1 MNNVLLTGLLAF
13 GLLGQQQPASA
24 PWSMDLSQFK
34 PYGYNKGEGNY
45 VIAPMYS
52 NAPELTAQ
60 DNVPKGKV
68 SDFIVKSTDS
78 PLFPGIAKNKPGE
91 VVPYERRCWVYVP
104 AQYQPGKPAPLLVT
118 HDAMGRG
125 ELPTILDNMIAA
137 KRLPAMVVVFISSGG
152 GDAQGSERGLEYD
165 TVSGKYAEYIESVI
179 LPRVTRD
186 YGVTFSKDPDARATM
201 GCSSGAAAA
210 FSMAWF
216 HPELYRRVISYSGT
230 YVDQQSP
237 KNPESP
243 RGAWEYHASILPKEK
258 RKPLR
263 IWMHVS
269 ENDLRS
275 KDPEETLHN
284 WVMANDRFARVL
296 KAKKYPYQFVF
307 SKESGHC
314 DVRVERQTLAQA
326 LEFAWKGYKDR
337 GR

>member
-1 MNNVLLTGLLAF
+1 
-13 GLLGQQQPASA
+13 
-24 PWSMDLSQFK
+24 
-34 PYGYNKGEGNY
+34 
-45 VIAPMYS
+45 
-52 NAPELTAQ
+52 
-60 DNVPKGKV
+60 
-68 SDFIVKSTDS
+68 
-78 PLFPGIAKNKPGE
+78 
-91 VVPYERRCWVYVP
+91 
-104 AQYQPGKPAPLLVT
+104 
-118 HDAMGRG
+118 MGRG

-284 WVMANDRFARVL
+284 WVMANDRFSRVL

-314 DVRVERQTLAQA
+314 DGRVERQTLAQA

>member
-1 MNNVLLTGLLAF
+1 MNNALIGSLLAL
-13 GLLGQQQPASA
+13 GLLGQQAAA
-24 PWSMDLSQFK
+24 PSVIDITKFK
-34 PYGYNKGEGNY
+34 PYGYNRGDGNY
-45 VIAPMYS
+45 VIAPMYT

-60 DNVPKGKV
+60 DSVPKGKV
-68 SDFIVKSTDS
+68 YDFVMKSTDS

-91 VVPYERRCWVYVP
+91 LVPYERRVWVYVP
-104 AQYQPGKPAPLLVT
+104 SQYVPGKPAPLLVT

-125 ELPTILDNMIAA
+125 ELPNILDNMIAA
-137 KRLPAMVVVFISSGG
+137 KRLPPIVAVMISSGG

-165 TVSGKYAEYIESVI
+165 TVSGKYAEYIETAV
-179 LPRVTRD
+179 LPRVSKD
-186 YGVTFSKDPDARATM
+186 YGVIFSKDPDARATM

-216 HPELYRRVISYSGT
+216 RPDLYHRVISYSGT

-243 RGAWEYHASILPKEK
+243 RGAWEYHASILPQSK

-269 ENDLRS
+269 ENDNRA

-284 WVMANDRFARVL
+284 WVMANDRMAKIL

-314 DVRVERQTLAQA
+314 DGRVTRQTLAQA